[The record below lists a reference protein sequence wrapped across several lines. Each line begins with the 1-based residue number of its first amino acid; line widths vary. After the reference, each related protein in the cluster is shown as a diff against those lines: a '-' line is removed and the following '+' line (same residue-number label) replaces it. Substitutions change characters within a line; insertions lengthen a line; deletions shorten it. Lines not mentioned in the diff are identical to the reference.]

1 MKIKKVSKELTYYVE
16 LDEDVD
22 DPEFLHYRTDEHFE
36 HWEVLMGDSWE
47 PTGTYSASVE
57 ELREA
62 FIQYHKNLSPKRNI
76 MII

>member
-22 DPEFLHYRTDEHFE
+22 DPEFLWYRTDEHFE
-36 HWEVLMGDSWE
+36 HWEVLMSDSWE
-47 PTGTYSASVE
+47 PTGTYSASVN
-57 ELREA
+57 ELKEA
-62 FIQYHKNLSPKRNI
+62 FIQYHKNLSPKRDI

>member
-22 DPEFLHYRTDEHFE
+22 DPEFLWYRTDPYYRN
-36 HWEVLMGDSWE
+36 WEVLMGDSWE
-47 PTGTYSASVE
+47 PVGTYCASVE
-57 ELREA
+57 ELKEA
-62 FIQYHKNLSPKRNI
+62 FIQYHKNLSPKEDI